1 MSGKRW
7 HAPSASATPWDGVP
21 DSGLTPSQIAVRD
34 SHRSVYEFRHRALS
48 ETGDASFLNG
58 YARDRC
64 PRCGSERVSRWGH
77 EADGVQRYR
86 CGACGRTFTP
96 STGTIFEDHKLP
108 VADWA
113 EFMGQAFGFESLEAM
128 TREDR
133 RSGTTTPWWMA
144 KLFEVLRGVQDG
156 VVLSGEVQIDE
167 KMHPLAAK
175 DRAGGRAGMGAYS
188 KDRICIAVG
197 CDDSGR
203 SVMVRAGLGKLSKSR
218 CWDAY
223 GSHIERGSRL
233 LHDMENAHS
242 VLVDRLGLE
251 SVAYR
256 SADLRGLDD
265 AHNPLSRVNHMHFL
279 LKEFMHRH
287 SGFDR
292 DRIDDWLNL
301 FSVIVNPPFDRLEK
315 VAAVLDRA
323 MSVPVSL
330 SYRGY
335 YERNASPG
343 E

>member
-7 HAPSASATPWDGVP
+7 HAPSASSTPWDGAS
-21 DSGLTPSQIAVRD
+21 DADLTPSQIVVRD
-34 SHRSVYEFRHRALS
+34 SHRSVYEYRHRALS
-48 ETGDASFLNG
+48 DAGDAAFFNG
-58 YARDRC
+58 YARERC
-64 PRCGSERVSRWGH
+64 PRCGSGRVQRWGF

-86 CGACGRTFTP
+86 CGACRRTFTP

-133 RSGTTTPWWMA
+133 MSGTTTSWWMA
-144 KLFEVLRGVQDG
+144 KLFAVLRGIQDG

-175 DRAGGRAGMGAYS
+175 DRVGGRAGMGAYS

-203 SVMVRAGLGKLSKSR
+203 SLMVRAGLGKLSKSR

-223 GSHIERGSRL
+223 GGHIERGSTL
-233 LHDMENAHS
+233 VHDMENAHS
-242 VLVDRLGLE
+242 VLVDRLGLK
-251 SVAYR
+251 SVAHR
-256 SADLRGLDD
+256 SSDLRGLDD
-265 AHNPLSRVNHMHFL
+265 RHSPLSRVNHMHFL

-292 DRIDDWLNL
+292 GRTDDWLNL
-301 FSVIVNPPFDRLEK
+301 FSVIVNPPFNRLEK
-315 VAAVLDRA
+315 VAMVLDRA
-323 MSVPVSL
+323 MTFPVSL
-330 SYRGY
+330 PYREY
-335 YERNASPG
+335 YGQNASS